1 MMVWMAICGDIGASS
16 NALARN
22 LLRIYPQA
30 YGVVL
35 PTTTAPLLDG
45 EQNGSTR
52 HCIDKREFQRL
63 LAAEEIVGHWIVGG
77 RFSGTSLNSILAIE
91 GLGLHP
97 IILIDGF
104 SLSKLQALAEKH
116 SRTLLAVWVQE
127 CPVRLIANFDR
138 RIDSM
143 PYAIKASIAKATQ
156 RHHEAL
162 SKSDWLWE
170 MPIDYDTLL
179 AAYELDQ
186 RFLSAFE
193 MNAYVCK

>member
-1 MMVWMAICGDIGASS
+1 MAICGDIEVSG
-16 NALARN
+16 NVLARN

-35 PTTTAPLLDG
+35 PTTTAPLLGG

-63 LAAEEIVGHWIVGG
+63 LAVEEIVGHRIVGG
-77 RFSGTSLNSILAIE
+77 RFSGTSLDSILAIE

-104 SLSKLQALAEKH
+104 ALPKLQTLAEKH
-116 SRTLLAVWVQE
+116 SRTLVAVWVQE
-127 CPVRLIANFDR
+127 CPERLVATFDS

-143 PYAIKASIAKATQ
+143 PYALKASIAKATQ

-162 SKSDWLWE
+162 SKSEWLWE

-186 RFLSAFE
+186 RLLTAFT

>member
-1 MMVWMAICGDIGASS
+1 MMVWMAICGDIGVSS

-52 HCIDKREFQRL
+52 HCVDKREFQRL
-63 LAAEEIVGHWIVGG
+63 LAAEEIVGHRIIGG
-77 RFSGTSLNSILAIE
+77 RLSGTSLDSIQAIE

-104 SLSKLQALAEKH
+104 ALPKLQTLAEKH
-116 SRTLLAVWVQE
+116 LRTLVAVWVQE
-127 CPVRLIANFDR
+127 CPERLIANFDR

-143 PYAIKASIAKATQ
+143 PYAIKEAIAKATQ

-170 MPIDYDTLL
+170 MPIDYDALL

-186 RFLSAFE
+186 RLLSVFE
-193 MNAYVCK
+193 MKAYACK